1 MTFCHSFIRF
11 CFPKILILNISIHIT
26 SSASLSS
33 AYQLE
38 LSRILYTTEFTERSD
53 VHLHSTS
60 ELSLRKVQQYTQHQ
74 WSSWNKNTQERR
86 RKKGGGEECL
96 TPLFLKQAE
105 SLGMKHF
112 RVCFVVALA
121 PELWKQSSFNVH
133 TYLLQPQGSHIT
145 GSSTDSTQGDS
156 TATIY

>member
-11 CFPKILILNISIHIT
+11 CFPQILILIISIHIT

-33 AYQLE
+33 AYQLQ
-38 LSRILYTTEFTERSD
+38 LSRIVYTTKFTERSE
-53 VHLHSTS
+53 VRCAS
-60 ELSLRKVQQYTQHQ
+60 TQHIGTVLKE
-74 WSSWNKNTQERR
+74 SSAIHNSVETRTHKKEEERR
-86 RKKGGGEECL
+86 EGRRVLNSTFFETGRISWDEALQSMLCGCL
-96 TPLFLKQAE
+96 
-105 SLGMKHF
+105 S
-112 RVCFVVALA
+112 

>member
-1 MTFCHSFIRF
+1 ML
-11 CFPKILILNISIHIT
+11 K
-26 SSASLSS
+26 
-33 AYQLE
+33 
-38 LSRILYTTEFTERSD
+38 
-53 VHLHSTS
+53 
-60 ELSLRKVQQYTQHQ
+60 
-74 WSSWNKNTQERR
+74 QEHT
-86 RKKGGGEECL
+86 RKKKKEGRGEECL

-133 TYLLQPQGSHIT
+133 IYLMQPQGSHIT